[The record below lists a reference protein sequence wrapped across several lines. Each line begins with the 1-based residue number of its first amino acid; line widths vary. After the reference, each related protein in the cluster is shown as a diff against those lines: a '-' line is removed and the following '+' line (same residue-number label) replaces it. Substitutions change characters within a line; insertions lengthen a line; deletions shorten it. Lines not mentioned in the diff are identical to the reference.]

1 MLLYILLSIYY
12 SSAIAH
18 NQLEML
24 SLWYYLPKGNGRVLP
39 FLNHFVLFLMNIKLG
54 IVKH

>member
-1 MLLYILLSIYY
+1 MLLYTLLSIYY

-39 FLNHFVLFLMNIKLG
+39 FLNHFVVFPMNIKLG
-54 IVKH
+54 IVKY